1 MRWRRRRRRRRR
13 CGHGIGTKWEPHV
26 LKWCTMTRRYAKW
39 DEATAFRQ
47 PRRFP
52 THICIL
58 CGQKLSGIMLAHLYG
73 NVHKTIRYQ
82 YTTYTEIPISFFS
95 SQRLASPRLALPR
108 FLWKCLFELHG
119 RMLHIAFW
127 LEMSA
132 AHPYILVAGGQIDEQ
147 RENQM
152 HFVWL
157 YFTGSRLLVRTNL
170 SFLFEERA
178 ATNINPSRDKD
189 EEEDD

>member
-13 CGHGIGTKWEPHV
+13 CGHGIGTKCEPHV

-95 SQRLASPRLALPR
+95 SQRLASPRLAP
-108 FLWKCLFELHG
+108 FFV
-119 RMLHIAFW
+119 
-127 LEMSA
+127 EMSFWAARSHA
-132 AHPYILVAGGQIDEQ
+132 AHSILAGDVRGASIHIGCWWAN
-147 RENQM
+147 RRA
-152 HFVWL
+152 
-157 YFTGSRLLVRTNL
+157 TGKPNAFRLVIFHRITITC
-170 SFLFEERA
+170 SH
-178 ATNINPSRDKD
+178 
-189 EEEDD
+189 